1 MTMVMMTSIALT
13 RETERGTM
21 ETLLAMPSTPVEVM
35 LSKILPYFAVGAGQV
50 AVVLLAARGLFAV
63 PFVGRLSV
71 LLAAVF
77 VFVLA
82 LVLLGYAISTLARTQ
97 MQAMQLTFFFF
108 LPSILLSGFMFPYR
122 GMPEWAQLL
131 GQLFPLTH
139 FIRAIRAV
147 MLKGG
152 DLGTI
157 ARELTAPR
165 DLRRRLRRGGARP
178 LPADPRLAPLS
189 DRECSCRMQGMSE
202 TALRTASPAAPPG
215 RARDGG
221 PAALDAFLD
230 PEVRRA
236 IEETWTA
243 RINERAT
250 LAAALADP
258 SFLRAPSRHV
268 ALYADHGVVHARDV
282 ALMLLQVLDT
292 ANGRLIPARAPDR
305 LGWMKAYGV
314 LLASLHDIGMADCSA
329 AGRAMHPEFA
339 TQVVLGPE
347 FDGILRRLRDDARGI
362 ATRIFE
368 LGRAGALGGQAPEAV
383 LREAL
388 ALANC
393 HSKSKVPT
401 ALLND
406 PGALRRAMLA
416 AAAAEV
422 PARAGRPRPRHADFA
437 WLELAAEPGRALVED
452 VIDTLRALRC
462 ADALRQRGTGAE
474 DLGQLRNLRRR
485 TLGQRRLR
493 PASGSGA
500 PLLPRG
506 AGADRRRRGEPR
518 QQPARRRRRPAHLLP
533 PRRLPRRGDRAQ
545 GGAERGARRSG
556 HPGRRDRQL
565 RAATAPTRIPAC
577 GARRTSAS

>member
-1 MTMVMMTSIALT
+1 
-13 RETERGTM
+13 
-21 ETLLAMPSTPVEVM
+21 
-35 LSKILPYFAVGAGQV
+35 
-50 AVVLLAARGLFAV
+50 
-63 PFVGRLSV
+63 
-71 LLAAVF
+71 
-77 VFVLA
+77 
-82 LVLLGYAISTLARTQ
+82 
-97 MQAMQLTFFFF
+97 
-108 LPSILLSGFMFPYR
+108 
-122 GMPEWAQLL
+122 
-131 GQLFPLTH
+131 
-139 FIRAIRAV
+139 
-147 MLKGG
+147 
-152 DLGTI
+152 
-157 ARELTAPR
+157 
-165 DLRRRLRRGGARP
+165 
-178 LPADPRLAPLS
+178 
-189 DRECSCRMQGMSE
+189 MSE
-202 TALRTASPAAPPG
+202 TALRTASPAARPG
-215 RARDGG
+215 PARDGG
-221 PAALDAFLD
+221 PAALDAFLA

-236 IEETWTA
+236 IEETWSA
-243 RINERAT
+243 RINEQAS

-258 SFLRAPSRHV
+258 SFLEAPSRHV

-314 LLASLHDIGMADCSA
+314 LLACLHDIGMADCSPV
-329 AGRAMHPEFA
+329 GRAMHPEFA

-347 FDGILRRLRDDARGI
+347 FDGILRRLRDDAGGI
-362 ATRIFE
+362 AARIVR
-368 LGRAGALGGQAPEAV
+368 LGRAGALGGRAPEAV

-422 PARAGRPRPRHADFA
+422 PARAGRPGPLHADFA
-437 WLELAAEPGRALVED
+437 WLEMATGPGRELVED

-474 DLGQLRNLRRR
+474 DLGRLRDLRRR

-493 PASGSGA
+493 PASGPGA

-506 AGADRRRRGEPR
+506 ARAGRRRRGEPR
-518 QQPARRRRRPAHLLP
+518 QQPARRRRRPARLLP
-533 PRRLPRRGDRAQ
+533 PRRVPRPRDGAQ
-545 GGAERGARRSG
+545 GGAERGAGGGG

-565 RAATAPTRIPAC
+565 RAERRRRASRPAAAGGHPHPDRVGRGEPGLRPA
-577 GARRTSAS
+577 GARGARPPRSGGGGAGAHRRLPRSGVGGGAEPLSPQRRPRLGPRTPAGGAAADRPLRLPDPRRSTRRWRSARCGRSRSVRARR